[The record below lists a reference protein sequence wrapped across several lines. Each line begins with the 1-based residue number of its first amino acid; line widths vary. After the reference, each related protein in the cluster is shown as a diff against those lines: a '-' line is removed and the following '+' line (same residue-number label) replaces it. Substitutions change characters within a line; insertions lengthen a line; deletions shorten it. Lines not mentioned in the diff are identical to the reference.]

1 MKAEVEILEQIAQI
15 NKKFLAQNYWYQVE
29 PISII
34 EQPRENNYTLKQIVN
49 GYVNFLLEDFDYGLK
64 NSYYW
69 SERLFLPPIDE
80 ILPNISSIEI
90 SEKEFIDLKLV
101 NRITDKNT
109 ILRNKVLKIVLNS
122 LISEINLDEGLKR
135 FDIEVK
141 QLYNIPFVDV
151 CYAYSDIRTIEEFTI
166 WVNNE
171 TGNEQGTSPEKI
183 WSSDLLSFNKSI
195 IFNGKFEDLCKIPRS
210 LKVKV
215 LHENGYL
222 YEEVEKTLLINI
234 SDTNEITLFFS
245 KQEIYNDF
253 WKSIITDIRN
263 LCEIQGYNIIS
274 GDNLEAA
281 KFLMENKIK
290 CTYPPCKNCY
300 ISEIITG
307 EEAYNMA
314 RNQDSQ
320 TWDGCVGSC
329 IMVDIP
335 QTELSRYVDTMY
347 ESNGFLIK
355 VSQ

>member
-1 MKAEVEILEQIAQI
+1 MKVEVEILEQIAQI
-15 NKKFLAQNYWYQVE
+15 NKNFFAQNQWYQIE
-29 PISII
+29 PISIK
-34 EQPRENNYTLKQIVN
+34 ERPRENNYTLKQIVN
-49 GYVNFLLEDFDYGLK
+49 GYVNFLLQAFDYGLK
-64 NSYYW
+64 NNYSL
-69 SERLFLPPIDE
+69 SERLFLPSIDE

-90 SEKEFIDLKLV
+90 SEKKFIDLKLFDG
-101 NRITDKNT
+101 TTYKKS
-109 ILRNKVLKIVLNS
+109 ILQNNVLNIVLNS

-171 TGNEQGTSPEKI
+171 TGNEQGTSPVTI

-195 IFNGKFEDLCKIPRS
+195 IFNGKFEELCRIPRS
-210 LKVKV
+210 LEVKV
-215 LHENGYL
+215 FHQTEYL
-222 YEEVEKTLLINI
+222 CEEVEKTLLINI

-253 WKSIITDIRN
+253 WKDIITDIRN
-263 LCEIQGYNIIS
+263 LYKIQGYNIIS

-290 CTYPPCKNCY
+290 CNSSPCKNCY

-320 TWDGCVGSC
+320 MSDGIVGSC

-335 QTELSRYVDTMY
+335 QTEFSRYVDTMY
-347 ESNGFLIK
+347 VANGFLIK